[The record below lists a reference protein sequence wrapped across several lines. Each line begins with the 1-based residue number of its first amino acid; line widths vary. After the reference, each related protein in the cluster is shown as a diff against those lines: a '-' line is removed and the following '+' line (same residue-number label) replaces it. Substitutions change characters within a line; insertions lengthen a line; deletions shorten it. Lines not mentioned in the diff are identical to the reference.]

1 MLLFLGQEIQ
11 SLRHLICCVCQKW
24 QLELGSRDLF
34 KEYELVVE
42 NIILP
47 VRHSDTLKPVQH
59 EVESEADKFI
69 TPLESLLF
77 LQLKTLMTLFGLF
90 AGWIMC
96 YSKKPLTDDYG
107 HIIPPRINFLQEYF
121 LEKVSSSKLYIICKC
136 SENIIFSI
144 EKLYYSLLLK
154 WKRQGRVLY

>member
-1 MLLFLGQEIQ
+1 M
-11 SLRHLICCVCQKW
+11 
-24 QLELGSRDLF
+24 F

-69 TPLESLLF
+69 TPLQSLLF
-77 LQLKTLMTLFGLF
+77 LQLKSLMTLFGLF
-90 AGWIMC
+90 VWWIMC

-107 HIIPPRINFLQEYF
+107 HIIPPRINFLQENF

-136 SENIIFSI
+136 SENITFSI
-144 EKLYYSLLLK
+144 EKYQSVFQNQTCSNILSQKYFDGYCTIK
-154 WKRQGRVLY
+154 DFTFH